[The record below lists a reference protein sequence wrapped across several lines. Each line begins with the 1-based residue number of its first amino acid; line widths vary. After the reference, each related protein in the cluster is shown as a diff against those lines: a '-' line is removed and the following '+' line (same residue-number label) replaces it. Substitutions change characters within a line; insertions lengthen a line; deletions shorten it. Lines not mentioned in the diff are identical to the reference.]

1 MFFVCSCSK
10 SYTVTFY
17 DVNNE
22 VIDVQTVKSG
32 ASATDPVDKLN
43 LEGYIFKEWS
53 EDFSSVKKDLEV
65 KPIVEKQ
72 KFTVKFYDES
82 GNLLKEEVV
91 EYNASA
97 TPPTAPT
104 KEHFV
109 FKEWN
114 KNFKNVKENLEI
126 SPIYEQTIFSVKF
139 IDADG
144 NLIYEQFVYCT
155 CWKY

>member
-53 EDFSSVKKDLEV
+53 EDFSSVKKDIEV

-72 KFTVKFYDES
+72 MRKS
-82 GNLLKEEVV
+82 EE
-91 EYNASA
+91 
-97 TPPTAPT
+97 
-104 KEHFV
+104 
-109 FKEWN
+109 
-114 KNFKNVKENLEI
+114 
-126 SPIYEQTIFSVKF
+126 
-139 IDADG
+139 
-144 NLIYEQFVYCT
+144 
-155 CWKY
+155 KYKQL